1 MLKFNRLVKSFKN
14 AFRGFAFLLRSE
26 QNFKIHILLTF
37 VVLFFGVFFRIKLWQ
52 WSLIVLMIA
61 GVLIL
66 EMLNTVFEKLVDLYK
81 PRLHDYVKDVKDI
94 MSAIVLVASV
104 ASVVIALF
112 IFVPYLLE

>member
-1 MLKFNRLVKSFKN
+1 
-14 AFRGFAFLLRSE
+14 
-26 QNFKIHILLTF
+26 
-37 VVLFFGVFFRIKLWQ
+37 
-52 WSLIVLMIA
+52 MIA